1 MDILYMVSKYCGI
14 INLEFNPREEGT
26 QSTESPIKVGE
37 AKNKINQI
45 SFPGLSSQNLLRCT
59 DS

>member
-1 MDILYMVSKYCGI
+1 MVSKYCGI
-14 INLEFNPREEGT
+14 INLELNPREEGT
-26 QSTESPIKVGE
+26 QSTESSIKVGE

>member
-1 MDILYMVSKYCGI
+1 MVSKYCGI
-14 INLEFNPREEGT
+14 ISLEFNPREEGT

-45 SFPGLSSQNLLRCT
+45 SFPGLITQFTPLYT
-59 DS
+59 IIV